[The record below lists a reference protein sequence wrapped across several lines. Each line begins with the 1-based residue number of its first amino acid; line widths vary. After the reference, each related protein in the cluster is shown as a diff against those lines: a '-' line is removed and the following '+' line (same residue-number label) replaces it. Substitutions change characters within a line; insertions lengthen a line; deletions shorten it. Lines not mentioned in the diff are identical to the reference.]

1 MAARRPIAEKAP
13 APERAGA
20 LAHAAHRNGGQTD
33 TAAERP
39 RKHAPTSQ
47 ICATGA
53 TQANDPEAGGSASEA
68 TFGPKGRGASRAPA
82 RRPNNDCTVLYC
94 TVLILHCTVQVRRG
108 AVRRRGGGG
117 G

>member
-20 LAHAAHRNGGQTD
+20 LAHAAQCNGDQTD
-33 TAAERP
+33 PAAERP
-39 RKHAPTSQ
+39 RKHTPTSL

-53 TQANDPEAGGSASEA
+53 TPANDPRAGGDASEA

-82 RRPNNDCTVLYC
+82 RDHNKDHTVLYC
-94 TVLILHCTVQVRRG
+94 TVLILYWTVQARRG